1 MAFPPLLIPTWLE
14 KHLRLSGMT
23 PDNPSSELES
33 IKLGLSRFTSENP
46 EISIVIPA
54 FNEGKNIPAMLSS
67 LSKLTL
73 PDHYRVELLVV
84 DDASTDETPDW
95 LKVLG
100 VPFVRLDKNSSV
112 REARKRGL
120 QVCKGEIILQ
130 ADADS
135 VYPTDWGHQYAV
147 CLNNPE
153 IVLVYGGHSFLPDS
167 RASRLSL
174 AVHEGL
180 GNIARSIRRRHREYI
195 NVHGFNSAF
204 RRQQGLD
211 HGSYNH
217 DELGSEDGEMAKRLQ
232 QIGKLCYCPD
242 KGSRVWTSPRRLLTN
257 GGLLAGSWRRIKKE
271 VKRQEEYLT
280 GKSPTP

>member
-1 MAFPPLLIPTWLE
+1 MAFPPLRTPPWLQ
-14 KHLRLSGMT
+14 KHLRLSDMT
-23 PDNPSSELES
+23 PDSHSSELEP
-33 IKLGLSRFTSENP
+33 IRLGLSRFTSETP
-46 EISIVIPA
+46 EISIVVPA
-54 FNEGKNIPAMLSS
+54 FNEGKNIPAMLCS

-95 LKVLG
+95 LKVLN
-100 VPFVRLDKNSSV
+100 VPFVRLENNSSV

-120 QVCKGEIILQ
+120 QVCKGSIILQ

-135 VYPTDWGHQYAV
+135 IYPADWGHQYVA

-153 IVLVYGGHSFLPDS
+153 IVMVYGGHSFLPDS
-167 RASRLSL
+167 RASRFSL
-174 AVHEGL
+174 AIHEGL

-217 DELGSEDGEMAKRLQ
+217 DALGSEDGEMAKRLQ
-232 QIGKLCYCPD
+232 QIGKLCYCSD

-271 VKRQEEYLT
+271 VKRQGEYLT
-280 GKSPTP
+280 GNSPTP